1 MEKFII
7 PLLVACTAFSA
18 YRTYLTLKPLR
29 RGTVPQRKQIDEFG
43 AAASFLIACIYMV
56 VWWVLLHHVNIWIL
70 LAIDTVTLFTY
81 PKWTWLFVKK

>member
-18 YRTYLTLKPLR
+18 YRTYLTLK
-29 RGTVPQRKQIDEFG
+29 IDEFG

-56 VWWVLLHHVNIWIL
+56 VWWVLFHHVNIWIL